1 MWLPACVPPSP
12 GPAKP
17 RPPRSPRDSDADSSP
32 QTTHGGRPRSWNPK
46 APRSTTR
53 PWAQGPRPCP
63 SFGVPGSPTVG
74 PTVELH
80 ITALWLAGRANAMA
94 SESPVTGEAQHTAL
108 LCPHHLANLHSSPN
122 GSTKRTSTQTAPG
135 RCRFPAQPAGQ
146 RVLPATRAACLL
158 CCLWSHSPRPD
169 LLRAPQGPAALQ
181 GLASPEKRGNNRTH

>member
-1 MWLPACVPPSP
+1 MV
-12 GPAKP
+12 KQ
-17 RPPRSPRDSDADSSP
+17 RSRNSP
-32 QTTHGGRPRSWNPK
+32 QLRDRREGGEHACGCQRASLLPQGQPSHVLRAAHVTVTPTAAHRLRMEGAPRSWNPK

-108 LCPHHLANLHSSPN
+108 LCPHHLANLHS
-122 GSTKRTSTQTAPG
+122 KRQHKAHQRPDGPRTLSLPG
-135 RCRFPAQPAGQ
+135 PAGRSARPPGHQ
-146 RVLPATRAACLL
+146 SGLL
-158 CCLWSHSPRPD
+158 TA
-169 LLRAPQGPAALQ
+169 LLVEPQPQA
-181 GLASPEKRGNNRTH
+181 